1 MQQGLVIVVDDDDEC
16 RDSLVTLLE
25 AAGFAV
31 RAYASG
37 EAFLAGSVSA
47 DPFQANRACL
57 LLDFNLPG
65 MNGLAVLEQLRKRQS
80 SLPVILISGGAQADT
95 RERALAAGAS
105 EMLDKP
111 LPAEQLLGTIG
122 RALAGPA

>member
-37 EAFLAGSVSA
+37 EAFLAGSFSA
-47 DPFQANRACL
+47 DRACL

-65 MNGLAVLEQLRKRQS
+65 MNGLAVLDQLRQRQS
-80 SLPVILISGGAQADT
+80 SLPVILISGGARADT

-122 RALAGPA
+122 RALAGAA